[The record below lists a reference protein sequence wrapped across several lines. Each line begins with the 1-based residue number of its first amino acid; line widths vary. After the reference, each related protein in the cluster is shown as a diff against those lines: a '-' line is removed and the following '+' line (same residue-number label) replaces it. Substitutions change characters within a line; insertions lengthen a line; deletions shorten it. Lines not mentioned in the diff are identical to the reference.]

1 MKLQLIG
8 FTPHLEEIVA
18 TAVLT
23 TTAGNTPSRVFKNIS
38 SNSGP
43 SKRLIARLQLQHGS
57 VFEHNRVNW
66 LLEATDEEVLNLL
79 LKSKFFNLTKLDTGL
94 WLLSANLRT
103 IIEYTRAEKGP
114 MRDVLLGSMKRF
126 APSMLSRL
134 EEEGT
139 EP

>member
-23 TTAGNTPSRVFKNIS
+23 TTGGNTPSRIFKNVS
-38 SNSGP
+38 SNSEP
-43 SKRLIARLQLQHGS
+43 SKRLIARLELQHGS

-66 LLEATDEEVLNLL
+66 LLEATDEEVVNLL
-79 LKSKFFNLTKLDTGL
+79 LKSKFFNVTKLDAGL

-103 IIEYTRAEKGP
+103 IIEYVRAEAGP
-114 MRDVLLGSMKRF
+114 IREALLDSMKRF
-126 APSMLSRL
+126 APSIQSRL
-134 EEEGT
+134 EGEAT
-139 EP
+139 KP